1 MSIGLTE
8 NDYIRFKHLL
18 EYFVAHLEYI
28 REYKDN
34 TRGYNEYIKP
44 ILENFKR
51 TGQGYK
57 GFEIQNQISNWCEY
71 KPYNRICITVRK
83 DQYPNN
89 GCYLHWEGTDIN
101 IIAKWNQEKTSIE
114 SLTIANIPKE
124 VNENL
129 NELGLYNNT
138 VPNDNLI
145 NFFNT
150 YIEAYSEKH
159 SNTIN
164 KMEEYVN
171 LLKSN
176 HNLILTGAPGT
187 GKTYLAKQIAEKLT
201 NTKYDDK
208 ENPQIKM
215 VQFHPSYDYTD
226 FVEGLRPKGNIGFE
240 HKDGVFKEFC
250 KKVLKNNSIGDNNL
264 EVSNNN
270 FDNEKNEKNIELK
283 ELVEKEYYKLIKEIN
298 KNNGVLKIPMKTY
311 YSAKYGSVNKDA
323 YFYELIVKHGSIKR
337 QKTIYIKKENKKEES
352 ISIADIYK
360 GVEKCKTLDALKKAN
375 VEDTF
380 GKNKASYSWAI
391 LHYIYSKIFK
401 TENKESINDEQFENS
416 IILNPQSKNN
426 TITNQPKERNYV
438 FIIDEINRGE
448 LSKIFG
454 ELFFSIDP
462 GYRGEKGKVNT
473 QYQNLLQGTGDKFK
487 DGFYVPEN
495 VYIIGTMNDID
506 RSVESM
512 DFAMR
517 RRFAW
522 KEVTAESRIEM
533 LNDMKTYIDDNTIE
547 KAKNRLRNLNT
558 AISETEGLNS
568 AYHIGPAY
576 FLKLRNY
583 INDKDSMWENL
594 WENHIKG
601 LLYEYLRGYEN
612 QKEILDTLEKAYK
625 NETKQQKE
633 KTESNNN
640 DSE

>member
-44 ILENFKR
+44 ILENFKIA
-51 TGQGYK
+51 GQGYK
-57 GFEIQNQISNWCEY
+57 GFKIQNQISNWCEY
-71 KPYNRICITVRK
+71 KPYNRICITVRN

-89 GCYLHWEGTDIN
+89 GCYLHWEGTYIN

-164 KMEEYVN
+164 KIEEYVN

-187 GKTYLAKQIAEKLT
+187 GKTYLAHRIAEELGAT
-201 NTKYDDK
+201 K
-208 ENPQIKM
+208 ENGQCAM

-226 FVEGLRPKGNIGFE
+226 FVEGLRPKDDKKGNIGFE
-240 HKDGVFKEFC
+240 RKDGVFKEFC
-250 KKVLKNNSIGDNNL
+250 KGVLSNNNSIGNNNL
-264 EVSNNN
+264 EVGDNN
-270 FDNEKNEKNIELK
+270 FGNEKDQLKN
-283 ELVEKEYYKLIKEIN
+283 LVEEEYYKLIENIKEVTKTN
-298 KNNGVLKIPMKTY
+298 EVFKIPMKSY
-311 YSAKYGSVNKDA
+311 YLEKNDFVNKDA
-323 YFYELIVKHGSIKR
+323 YYCELIVKQGNNKGQEI
-337 QKTIYIKKENKKEES
+337 IYIKKKNGKFDS
-352 ISIADIYK
+352 ISIKDILRGIKKYR
-360 GVEKCKTLDALKKAN
+360 TLDALENATT
-375 VEDTF
+375 EDIF
-380 GKNKASYSWAI
+380 GKSKASYSWAI
-391 LHYIYSKIFK
+391 LHHIYNEIFK
-401 TENKESINDEQFENS
+401 IETSKNINKQFENS
-416 IILNPQSKNN
+416 IILNSKPKENITINQSKE
-426 TITNQPKERNYV
+426 KNYV

-448 LSKIFG
+448 ISKIFG

-462 GYRGEKGKVNT
+462 GYRGEKGKVDT
-473 QYQNLLQGTGDKFK
+473 QYQNLLKDSDDIFK
-487 DGFYVPEN
+487 NGFYIPEN

-517 RRFAW
+517 RRFAF
-522 KEVTAESRIEM
+522 KEITAESRIGM
-533 LNDMKTYIDDNTIE
+533 LDEKITDNGIVNEARERLNRLNKAIEE
-547 KAKNRLRNLNT
+547 KA
-558 AISETEGLNS
+558 GLSS

-576 FLKLRNY
+576 FLKIENY
-583 INDKDSMWENL
+583 IDNGDARWDLL
-594 WENHIKG
+594 WKYHIEG
-601 LLYEYLRGYEN
+601 LLREYLRGDEDIEEKIRGL
-612 QKEILDTLEKAYK
+612 KEAYGDD
-625 NETKQQKE
+625 
-633 KTESNNN
+633 NNN
-640 DSE
+640 ESQSENSENDGE